1 MASGKPEKAF
11 FYNASQR
18 DVVADIAWLAEN
30 IFKKN
35 NRIVIFCKDQE
46 TAEVVDDSLWSCRD
60 DSFIPHSIKRHEKA
74 SLDPILVTADLDGG
88 YEHNVL
94 LALNGILI
102 KEKDWQRFSKI
113 YYFFDD
119 QDIKEK
125 ENARSMWK
133 NFSSLNIDCKYW
145 INEKNKWVLANT
157 LRK

>member
-1 MASGKPEKAF
+1 MALGKLEKAF
-11 FYNASQR
+11 FYNVSHR

-35 NRIVIFCKDQE
+35 NRIIIFCTDQE
-46 TAEVVDDSLWSCRD
+46 TTEVVDDFLWSTRD
-60 DSFIPHSIKRHEKA
+60 DSFIPHSKKRDGKDT
-74 SLDPILVTADLDGG
+74 LDPMLVTADLDGS

-94 LALNGILI
+94 LALNGVLI
-102 KEKDWQRFSKI
+102 KEKDWQRFAKI

-133 NFSSLNIDCKYW
+133 SFSSLNIDCKYW
-145 INEKNKWVLANT
+145 INEKNKWVQANS
-157 LRK
+157 R

>member
-1 MASGKPEKAF
+1 MALGKLEKAF
-11 FYNASQR
+11 FYNMSHR

-35 NRIVIFCKDQE
+35 NRIVIFCTDQE
-46 TAEVVDDSLWSCRD
+46 TTEVVDDFLWSTRD
-60 DSFIPHSIKRHEKA
+60 DSFIPHSKKKDGKDTF
-74 SLDPILVTADLDGG
+74 DPILVTADLDGS

-94 LALNGILI
+94 LALNGVLI
-102 KEKDWQRFSKI
+102 KEKYWQRFAKI

-133 NFSSLNIDCKYW
+133 SFSSLNIDCKYW
-145 INEKNKWVLANT
+145 INEKNKWVLANS
-157 LRK
+157 R

>member
-1 MASGKPEKAF
+1 MALGKLEKAF
-11 FYNASQR
+11 FYNVSHR

-35 NRIVIFCKDQE
+35 NRIIIFCTDQE
-46 TAEVVDDSLWSCRD
+46 TTEVVDDFLWSTRD
-60 DSFIPHSIKRHEKA
+60 DSFIPHSKKKDGKDTF
-74 SLDPILVTADLDGG
+74 DPILVTADLDGS

-94 LALNGILI
+94 LALNGVLI
-102 KEKDWQRFSKI
+102 KEKYWQRFAKI

-133 NFSSLNIDCKYW
+133 SFSSLNIDCKYW
-145 INEKNKWVLANT
+145 INEKNKWVLANS
-157 LRK
+157 R

>member
-1 MASGKPEKAF
+1 MALGKLEKAF
-11 FYNASQR
+11 FYNVSHR

-35 NRIVIFCKDQE
+35 NRIVIFCTDQE
-46 TAEVVDDSLWSCRD
+46 TTEVVDDFLWSTRD
-60 DSFIPHSIKRHEKA
+60 DSFIPHSKKMDGKDTF
-74 SLDPILVTADLDGG
+74 DPILVTADLDGS

-94 LALNGILI
+94 LALNGVLI
-102 KEKDWQRFSKI
+102 KEKYWQRFAKI

-133 NFSSLNIDCKYW
+133 SFSSLNIDCKYW
-145 INEKNKWVLANT
+145 INEKNKWVLANS
-157 LRK
+157 R

>member
-1 MASGKPEKAF
+1 MALGKLEKAF
-11 FYNASQR
+11 FYNVSHR

-35 NRIVIFCKDQE
+35 NRIVIFCTDQE
-46 TAEVVDDSLWSCRD
+46 TTEVVDDFLWSTRD
-60 DSFIPHSIKRHEKA
+60 DSFIPHSKKRDGKDT
-74 SLDPILVTADLDGG
+74 LDPILVTADLDGS

-94 LALNGILI
+94 LALNGVLI
-102 KEKDWQRFSKI
+102 KEKYWQRFAKI

-133 NFSSLNIDCKYW
+133 SFSSLNIDCKYW
-145 INEKNKWVLANT
+145 INEKNKWVLANS
-157 LRK
+157 R